1 MQPRTQ
7 RPSGRPDVVKE
18 FEERVISID
27 RVARVVRGGR
37 RFRFRSTVVIGDGKG
52 RVGVG
57 VGKGSEVMTSIT
69 KAVAIA
75 KKNMITV
82 KMRGTTI
89 PHEVQVRFCGAEVML
104 KPASEGTGVIAGGA
118 VRAVVEAA
126 GIHDLLTKSFGS
138 TNKVNNA
145 YATIMALNQLQ
156 PTKASIAQE
165 QPVVVETGVKEV
177 VEVPDKAPVDKQ
189 VVEKKTT
196 VKDDAP
202 KSEKT
207 EPKQPVKKTP
217 VKKAAPKKAPA
228 KKPAAKP
235 KKASS

>member
-1 MQPRTQ
+1 MPPRT
-7 RPSGRPDVVKE
+7 GRPDVIKE

-37 RFRFRSTVVIGDGKG
+37 RFRFRTTVVIGDGKG

-57 VGKGSEVMTSIT
+57 VGKGSEVVTSIT

-82 KMRGTTI
+82 EMRGTSI
-89 PHEVQVRFCGAEVML
+89 PHQVQVRFCGAEVLL

-118 VRAVVEAA
+118 VRSVVEAA

-145 YATIMALNQLQ
+145 YAAIMALGQLK
-156 PTKASIAQE
+156 PTKASSANAKAT
-165 QPVVVETGVKEV
+165 PVVKVAEPAPATVETVAAETPVAGTTASKA
-177 VEVPDKAPVDKQ
+177 KAP
-189 VVEKKTT
+189 
-196 VKDDAP
+196 A
-202 KSEKT
+202 S
-207 EPKQPVKKTP
+207 
-217 VKKAAPKKAPA
+217 KKAPA
-228 KKPAAKP
+228 KTAKTAASKTTAVKKPAAKKP
-235 KKASS
+235 ATKSKGAGK